1 VLKIPHHGS
10 SNNLHQDFLERIIS
24 KHYVFSGNGEH
35 GNPERETPQM
45 LLQAR
50 GDDDFTMHF
59 TYPLEEIDAKREKD
73 WHKQQQKQKNRTMK
87 NPEVEVRVDW
97 SAQEHSLIAFFEA
110 NNYAARK
117 VRSSSQTKR
126 MSLTCLSP

>member
-1 VLKIPHHGS
+1 
-10 SNNLHQDFLERIIS
+10 
-24 KHYVFSGNGEH
+24 
-35 GNPERETPQM
+35 
-45 LLQAR
+45 
-50 GDDDFTMHF
+50 
-59 TYPLEEIDAKREKD
+59 
-73 WHKQQQKQKNRTMK
+73 MK

-110 NNYAARK
+110 NNCAARK

>member
-1 VLKIPHHGS
+1 MLLTGDARGQDFARIAASRTTWGRQKSRINVDVPKIPHHGS
-10 SNNLHQDFLERIIS
+10 SNNLDQDFFERIIG

-50 GDDDFTMHF
+50 GDDDFTMYF

-73 WHKQQQKQKNRTMK
+73 WHKQQQKQKNRKMK
-87 NPEVEVRVDW
+87 NPEVG
-97 SAQEHSLIAFFEA
+97 
-110 NNYAARK
+110 
-117 VRSSSQTKR
+117 
-126 MSLTCLSP
+126 